1 MERIDINNRPMC
13 KTCGAPVHHNGSN
26 WEASNNSL
34 ERSALSGPLV
44 NGQQAESYKN
54 ILAEVESTRRAG
66 GWKHTDRNLSH
77 DAAPHDNRTPEQ
89 EEDRFGRVLENE
101 PEHVKAIR
109 AMLRGTPK
117 TEKAAEPAEKPKVP
131 TVEELMADASPE
143 ELAKWNRFSSNKL
156 GQ

>member
-1 MERIDINNRPMC
+1 MC

-26 WEASNNSL
+26 WETSNNSL

-66 GWKHTDRNLSH
+66 GWQHTDQNLSH

-89 EEDRFGRVLENE
+89 EEDRFDRVLENE
-101 PEHVKAIR
+101 PPHIKAIR
-109 AMLRGTPK
+109 ASIKASKEASIARAANATPS
-117 TEKAAEPAEKPKVP
+117 TERKP
-131 TVEELMADASPE
+131 TTEELMSDSTPE